1 VELWLIR
8 HAPAEPTPAE
18 RRDAERALKPAGAHR
33 FARAVRGMRRL
44 DLRFERVLH
53 SPLLRALQTADL
65 LRPVLDGRTE
75 VTPWLSA
82 PPGDALLAL
91 VRNGPAGRTALVG
104 HEPHLSQLAAWLTL
118 DGATHEA
125 IARADLFRL
134 QKGGVVHLAGD
145 LRPGGMTLIGFLPP
159 RLLERI
165 GS

>member
-1 VELWLIR
+1 LPNRRGNDVGDVAGGE
-8 HAPAEPTPAE
+8 APDFP
-18 RRDAERALKPAGAHR
+18 
-33 FARAVRGMRRL
+33 
-44 DLRFERVLH
+44 
-53 SPLLRALQTADL
+53 
-65 LRPVLDGRTE
+65 
-75 VTPWLSA
+75 
-82 PPGDALLAL
+82 
-91 VRNGPAGRTALVG
+91 ALVG